1 MDQLFAHL
9 GGALEGSALI
19 ALAAA
24 LGWGVFSVLL
34 SPCHLATIPLI
45 VGFIGSGGAGHDGAK
60 RDKASVISSLFALG
74 MFLALAIVGVLVAGL
89 GQALQEWRRPGAYV
103 TAIVLLVAGL
113 HLLGIIP
120 LPLTGLKLRSGARKG
135 RLAALSAGLFL
146 GIGLSPCTFAFL
158 APVLGAAL
166 GVAAVRPV
174 YGFALLVAFALGHC
188 AVIAVAGASTG
199 LAQRYLD
206 WNERS
211 RGVNVLK
218 AICGVLLLLGASSL
232 IYTA

>member
-1 MDQLFAHL
+1 MDQLFTRL
-9 GGALEGSALI
+9 GGALEGSALL

-24 LGWGVFSVLL
+24 LGWGIFSVLL

-45 VGFIGSGGAGHDGAK
+45 VGFIGSGGAGGK
-60 RDKASVISSLFALG
+60 RDRASVISGLFALG
-74 MFLALAIVGVLVAGL
+74 MFLALAIVGALVAVL
-89 GQALQEWRRPGAYV
+89 GQALQAWRRPGAYA
-103 TAIVLLVAGL
+103 TAIVLLAAGL

-120 LPLTGLKLRSGARKG
+120 LPLSGLRLRSGARKG

-166 GVAAVRPV
+166 GASTARAV
-174 YGFALLVAFALGHC
+174 YGFALLIAFALGHC

-211 RGVNVLK
+211 RGVTVLK
-218 AICGVLLLLGASSL
+218 AVCGVLLLFGASSL
-232 IYTA
+232 IYSA